1 MADHFSM
8 ELPPDPISIGTARL
22 FSATVARFFGCEE
35 EAVEDLKLAVSEAC
49 TVAIRANE
57 DRRHNVRLSIDGDR
71 SMLTFSVED
80 GGSSVPTNGNGADD
94 VLEVPGG
101 DLIRALFPQAEVV
114 SNASGGADIR
124 FSVRTAG

>member
-22 FSATVARFFGCEE
+22 FSATVARYFGCEE

-57 DRRHNVRLSIDGDR
+57 GRRQNVRLSIEGDR

-80 GGSSVPTNGNGADD
+80 GGSSVPTNGSDD
-94 VLEVPGG
+94 LLEVPGG
-101 DLIRALFPQAEVV
+101 ELIRALFPQAEVI

-124 FSVRTAG
+124 FSVRTTG

>member
-8 ELPPDPISIGTARL
+8 ELPPEPISIGTARL

-57 DRRHNVRLSIDGDR
+57 ERRHHVRLFIEGDR
-71 SMLTFSVED
+71 NLLTFSVED
-80 GGSSVPTNGNGADD
+80 GGSSVLAEGAEER
-94 VLEVPGG
+94 LEVPGG
-101 DLIRALFPQAEVV
+101 ELIRALFPQAEVI

-124 FSVRTAG
+124 FSVRTTG